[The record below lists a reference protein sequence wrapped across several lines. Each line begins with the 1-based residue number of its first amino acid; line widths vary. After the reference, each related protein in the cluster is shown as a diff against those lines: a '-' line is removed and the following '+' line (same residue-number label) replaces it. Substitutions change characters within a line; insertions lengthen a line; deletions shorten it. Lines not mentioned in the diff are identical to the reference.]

1 MLLYFTLPFKVF
13 YIEINTFIQHI
24 HIKWIKLQKTAFILK
39 SVLKCMFLNA
49 VLSIQRIQKC

>member
-24 HIKWIKLQKTAFILK
+24 HIKWIKLHTAFILK